1 MVKIKFYYLI
11 SIVFSLASGISCR
24 LIIDCASA
32 ADAYVLEM
40 PLGGGDAASGPAE
53 YIRLL
58 FIYGLGLVGIVA
70 LFAFVYGGVRYMLS
84 GGSDTG
90 TSEGKKWMFGA
101 LAGIV
106 LLLSSFLILRT
117 ISPDLVALR
126 EPYLVKIEIEPPEPP
141 SPQLLALGERTGLL
155 PGKTNFNANKYPNIE
170 QRFNNRAPNDLR
182 QVVNGLPFPVQ
193 ITSYDQGQH
202 VANSRHY
209 EGRAIDIYVGNM
221 NDEQLRNVLNY
232 LRNNNTTDQII
243 CGRMSEYNA
252 LNGRSFAYSSTTNS
266 DHMRHIHFSTFGR

>member
-1 MVKIKFYYLI
+1 MEFSKKFIYFPLI
-11 SIVFSLASGISCR
+11 LAIAYWLMPIGYIF
-24 LIIDCASA
+24 A
-32 ADAYVLEM
+32 ADSYILEM
-40 PLGGGDAASGPAE
+40 PLGGGSSASGPAE
-53 YIRLL
+53 YIRLFFL
-58 FIYGLGLVGIVA
+58 YGLGLVGIVA

-90 TSEGKKWMFGA
+90 VSEGKKWMFGA

-126 EPYLVKIEIEPPEPP
+126 EPYLAKIEIEPPEPP
-141 SPQLLALGERTGLL
+141 SPQILALEERTGLL
-155 PGKTNFNANKYPNIE
+155 PGKTNFNTNKYPDIE
-170 QRFNNRAPNDLR
+170 QRFNDRAPNDLR
-182 QVVNGLPFPVQ
+182 QVVNGLPFHVQ

-209 EGRAIDIYVGNM
+209 EGSAIYIYIGNM
-221 NDEQLRNVLNY
+221 NDEQLRTVLNY
-232 LRNNNTTDQII
+232 LRNNSATDQII
-243 CGRMSEYNA
+243 CGRMSEYNT
-252 LNGRSFAYSSTTNS
+252 LNGKSFAYSPTTNS